1 MKITQEKLPASQIGL
16 EIEIPAETSKNTYE
30 KVVKEIAKTANI
42 PGFRKGKIPRP
53 ILLQRLGSER
63 IKAAVLEELIQD
75 SLQEAIKQESINVLG
90 NYQLKSDFEDL
101 VNTYNPGE
109 SFTFKAAV
117 DVPPE
122 VNLGQY
128 QGLQVKAEEILY
140 KPEDVDKLID
150 ERREK
155 LATLVPVENRGA
167 QMNDLAIIDFEGRTI
182 GENGEEEGDI
192 LEGVEGEEYQVELS
206 EGKFI
211 AGFVE
216 GIVGMNIDET
226 KKLPLTFPEDYGQKD
241 LAGQKV
247 MFTITLKD
255 LKEKE
260 LPELDDDFAQEVSE
274 FETMTALRE
283 SLEKQYQ
290 EKALNDTQQNIQS
303 AIVDE
308 LLKQNSIELP
318 NTMIEEEVQN
328 ILLQT
333 ANQLQSYGMDVS
345 QFFTRE
351 MVERMR
357 ETAKPEAIKNI
368 NTKLIIAKIAEQESI
383 SVDDEEVKNKCTEI
397 LEGLKNRNVDEDKL
411 EKLVAYDLIA
421 EKTLDWLQEK
431 TQVELLPEGSLKPDE
446 EDEENNPEETTESN

>member
-16 EIEIPAETSKNTYE
+16 EIEISAETSKNTYE